1 MGNVI
6 KKLVIGLIVGG
17 VLVGVTRALEFPTI
31 FQMMF
36 FAYAMLGAAVFMML
50 DAPSM
55 KPMSGGKSVVALLV
69 FYVVLCTVYI
79 AGASLWPQYDPEDEK
94 GKIVKLL
101 KAKRAASEVGKAE
114 ELIARAKTLDEQ
126 TKALAAR
133 LKALGIEQASTVQGA
148 GGAGAPTS
156 TAAGG
161 DVMKIGA
168 EQWELHECYNCH
180 KLKGEGGKKRGP
192 ELDNIGSYLTV
203 EDLKTKILDPKSW
216 MAEGY
221 EKDYDKGKMPDKYRD
236 LMEEAD
242 VMALATWLST
252 FKNAAVNT
260 PKPIKKK

>member
-1 MGNVI
+1 
-6 KKLVIGLIVGG
+6 
-17 VLVGVTRALEFPTI
+17 
-31 FQMMF
+31 
-36 FAYAMLGAAVFMML
+36 
-50 DAPSM
+50 
-55 KPMSGGKSVVALLV
+55 
-69 FYVVLCTVYI
+69 
-79 AGASLWPQYDPEDEK
+79 
-94 GKIVKLL
+94 
-101 KAKRAASEVGKAE
+101 
-114 ELIARAKTLDEQ
+114 
-126 TKALAAR
+126 
-133 LKALGIEQASTVQGA
+133 
-148 GGAGAPTS
+148 
-156 TAAGG
+156 
-161 DVMKIGA
+161 MKIGA